1 MLAPADARA
10 IVAFGDSI
18 TDGTAAT
25 MNGDDRWPDVLARR
39 LHMVYGNKIAVL
51 NAGIGGNQVVGPAEY
66 SPRKPYPGGPSAKD
80 RLDRDVLSLSG
91 IAAVVWH
98 EGINDFSKNG
108 NAPVEA
114 VEAGMKDV
122 VGRIRAKFAGIRII
136 GATLTSALGSTNP
149 NHGSPEQ
156 DAKRKALNE
165 FILKGGLFDGI
176 ADFDAATLDPQT
188 GGMRAEFVPESTSGG
203 PGDKIHPN
211 RVGYLA
217 MGWAI
222 DLNLLATIPVASK

>member
-1 MLAPADARA
+1 LFTRWVPRRGRSIRAHVIAFAR
-10 IVAFGDSI
+10 IRRFCQLS
-18 TDGTAAT
+18 TA
-25 MNGDDRWPDVLARR
+25 
-39 LHMVYGNKIAVL
+39 GN
-51 NAGIGGNQVVGPAEY
+51 
-66 SPRKPYPGGPSAKD
+66 R
-80 RLDRDVLSLSG
+80 
-91 IAAVVWH
+91 
-98 EGINDFSKNG
+98 INDFSKNG

-165 FILKGGLFDGI
+165 FIRKGGLFDGI

-222 DLNLLATIPVASK
+222 DLNLLATIPGG